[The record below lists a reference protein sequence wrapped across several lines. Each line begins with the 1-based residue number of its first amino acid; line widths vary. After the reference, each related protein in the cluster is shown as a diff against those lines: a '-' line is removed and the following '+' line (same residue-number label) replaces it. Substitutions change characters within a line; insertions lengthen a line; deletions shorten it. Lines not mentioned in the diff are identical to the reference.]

1 MTYHPSHFKGWHVS
15 EDDCERENKY
25 VLSLELLIVIDTSTN
40 WRVDDRLGST
50 TIVCTI
56 NYIT

>member
-1 MTYHPSHFKGWHVS
+1 MS